1 MIDGVEVGWGR
12 PGDTALRSRTLASF
26 VDRSLE
32 GRLYAAEMK
41 PVKATRE
48 YKIGA
53 IVRDCVVNP
62 CCVL

>member
-1 MIDGVEVGWGR
+1 MIDGDDVGWGR
-12 PGDTALRSRTLASF
+12 PGDTVLRSRTLALS
-26 VDRSLE
+26 VDRSVE

-53 IVRDCVVNP
+53 IV
-62 CCVL
+62 L